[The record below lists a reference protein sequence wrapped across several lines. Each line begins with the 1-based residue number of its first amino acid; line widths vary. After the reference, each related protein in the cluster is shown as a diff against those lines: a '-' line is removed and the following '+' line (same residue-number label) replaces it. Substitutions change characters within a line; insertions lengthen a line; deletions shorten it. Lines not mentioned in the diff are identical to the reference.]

1 VREEESVVLRVP
13 YLFLVLTAAGSLAAP
28 PKPTR
33 LPEPSFLP
41 DAAASR
47 VVTVTEAG
55 TAAAGITMLTEAV
68 ATKETGP
75 RATVARFGEVYAFSP
90 SFVAV
95 HRDEPTEISF
105 WNLQPDDDHDFMLVT
120 PDAQVLMKVL
130 LPALRKTTYVLT
142 FHEEGVFTFYCT
154 MHQPEMSG
162 QILVLPSRPR

>member
-1 VREEESVVLRVP
+1 VVSRVS
-13 YLFLVLTAAGSLAAP
+13 YLLMVLTAAGSLAAP

-33 LPEPSFLP
+33 LPEPSYLP
-41 DAAASR
+41 DAAASQ

-55 TAAAGITMLTEAV
+55 TAAAGITVLTEAV
-68 ATKETGP
+68 AIKETGP

-95 HRDEPTEISF
+95 HREEPTEISF
-105 WNLQPDDDHDFMLVT
+105 WNLQPDDDHAFMLVT
-120 PDAQVLMKVL
+120 SDAQVLMKVV
-130 LPALRKTTYVLT
+130 LPALRKTTYVFT

-162 QILVLPSRPR
+162 QILVLPSRPG